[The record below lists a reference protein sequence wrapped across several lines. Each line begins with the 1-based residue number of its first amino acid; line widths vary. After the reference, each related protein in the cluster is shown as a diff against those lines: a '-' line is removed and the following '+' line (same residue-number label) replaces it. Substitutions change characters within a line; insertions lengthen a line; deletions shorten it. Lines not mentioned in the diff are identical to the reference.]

1 MAESADITAR
11 DAQNAARFS
20 PDVGREKVGEIYAR
34 ALFGTAENAGQTV
47 AVLEELDAIV
57 SEVLCPVPQAGNGA
71 RLAPGQPRGE
81 VRRSGPRLRGAG
93 FPGCC

>member
-11 DAQNAARFS
+11 DAQNAVRFS

-34 ALFGTAENAGQTV
+34 ALLGATENAGQTV

-57 SEVLCPVPQAGNGA
+57 SEAFARFPKLETVLASLRA
-71 RLAPGQPRGE
+71 RPPEPGI
-81 VRRSGPRLRGAG
+81 
-93 FPGCC
+93 